1 MNPEIPPSSIL
12 EQELL
17 KRNGQLEEKVARLE
31 KENRILRELRR
42 LDLIKKYGP
51 GSESLSLE
59 QLELLE
65 LEPGVNGTEVEAEAQ
80 REPIQPAAKKE
91 RKHPGRQELPAHL
104 ERIEQIIPCTPEQC
118 VCGICG
124 QEKQVIGYEASEVLD
139 VEPAKYFVQV
149 TKREKR
155 ACKGCEEGGV
165 SCAPLQDRIIE
176 KGLGSDRVVIDAV
189 INKILFSS
197 ASLSPECDF
206 GTRKR
211 TPSVPSDAQ
220 RLDDARGRDVNS
232 HREGNGSG
240 TFSW

>member
-1 MNPEIPPSSIL
+1 M
-12 EQELL
+12 
-17 KRNGQLEEKVARLE
+17 ARLE

-65 LEPGVNGTEVEAEAQ
+65 LEPGVNGAEVEAEAQ
-80 REPIQPAAKKE
+80 REPIPAAAKKE

-104 ERIEQIIPCTPEQC
+104 ERVEQIIPCTSEQC

-124 QEKQVIGYEASEVLD
+124 KEKQVIGYEASEVLD

-165 SCAPLQDRIIE
+165 SCAPLAERIIE

-189 INKILFSS
+189 INKYSFHLPLYRQSVILERESGLH
-197 ASLSPECDF
+197 LSRATLNGWMMRVGEML
-206 GTRKR
+206 
-211 TPSVPSDAQ
+211 TPIVTS
-220 RLDDARGRDVNS
+220 
-232 HREGNGSG
+232 NGSG
-240 TFSW
+240 TFSGQLYPGR